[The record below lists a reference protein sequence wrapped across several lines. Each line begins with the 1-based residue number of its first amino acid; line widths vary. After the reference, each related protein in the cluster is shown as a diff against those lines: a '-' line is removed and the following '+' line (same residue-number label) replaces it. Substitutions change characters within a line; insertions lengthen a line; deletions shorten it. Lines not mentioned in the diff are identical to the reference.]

1 MKLNRNNF
9 TEFFRCDFN
18 LATVTFD
25 LNERYTGTAY
35 AKLYTY
41 KIPKSWDVKAGDQ
54 LLVRVNNGALPPA
67 YKSVTIES
75 INDKPQI
82 DGSKTFEHKWA
93 VMPMSSLL
101 VEYDINND
109 RDTKLKEGLNLL
121 ERALERAMLKT
132 QLEDALKMVDEET
145 QAKLRSLFTLPE
157 QLDGPT
163 DSTPKS

>member
-25 LNERYTGTAY
+25 LERYTSAPF

-67 YKSVTIES
+67 YKSVTIEN
-75 INDKPQI
+75 INTQPELEGPK
-82 DGSKTFEHKWA
+82 SFELKWA

-109 RDTKLKEGLNLL
+109 RDTKLKEGLTIL
-121 ERALERAMLKT
+121 EQALERAMLKT

-145 QAKLRSLFTLPE
+145 QAKLRSLFNLPE